1 MNTAQ
6 TMGPP
11 AITEWVPAPLYQ
23 MMVDQYETLVDSGAF
38 TKRDRLHLINGLLVA
53 KTTRGDIH
61 CTADDLSR
69 VALSAVIPAG
79 WYVRP
84 DKPVRIPEYNE
95 PEPDQT
101 VVRGTIRDYSDHHP
115 GPSDVAMIVEIANSS
130 LTEDRKMASIYGAG
144 GIPIYWIINLVD
156 RQVEV
161 YAGPTPNGYASR
173 EIYIP
178 GSLVPVII
186 DGTVVGEIAVDDLL
200 P

>member
-6 TMGPP
+6 TIEPP

-23 MMVDQYETLVDSGAF
+23 MTVDQYETLVDSGAF

-53 KTTRGDIH
+53 KMTQGDIH

-95 PEPDQT
+95 PEPDQA

-130 LTEDRKMASIYGAG
+130 LTEDRKMASIYGAA
-144 GIPIYWIINLVD
+144 GIPIYWIVNLVD

-161 YAGPTPNGYASR
+161 YARPTPNGYASC
-173 EIYIP
+173 EIYKP
-178 GSLVPVII
+178 GSVVPVII

>member
-6 TMGPP
+6 TMEPP

-23 MMVDQYETLVDSGAF
+23 MTVDQYETLVDSGAF

-53 KTTRGDIH
+53 KMTRGDIH

-84 DKPVRIPEYNE
+84 EKPVRIPEYNE
-95 PEPDQT
+95 PEPDQA
-101 VVRGTIRDYSDHHP
+101 VVRGTIREYSDHHP

-130 LTEDRKMASIYGAG
+130 LTEDRKMASIYGAA
-144 GIPIYWIINLVD
+144 GIPIYWIVNLVD

-161 YAGPTPNGYASR
+161 YAGPMPNGYASR
-173 EIYIP
+173 EIYKP
-178 GSLVPVII
+178 DSLVPVII
-186 DGTVVGEIAVDDLL
+186 DGTVAGEIAVDDLL